1 MDWFLFA
8 WPTLIL
14 LAIGLRMSLRI
25 LYGARGPDEN
35 DLVFSFLNVC
45 SWVLLAAGLLPV
57 MVAGLVS
64 FVGIIVIVMAAV
76 TLVEVV
82 TQRRTAQRRS
92 IARLLS
98 LYISRE
104 HPLSSSGVF
113 SARALSGPI
122 GRAAETLLKSIDHGI
137 PFLRA
142 VRENPTALPREAV
155 AYLTAS
161 GTTTGQAAAL
171 RELGH
176 SDDTELTVLWR
187 SIIDRVSYLS
197 CVLLVMFLILTFVL
211 IKIMPEY
218 AKIFEEFDLEL
229 PAMTQ
234 LVVASSSFFVHYLAA
249 PAIFLIGM
257 VALAG
262 VIIWAGYL
270 GGFAPLRPIIDRVFR
285 SRRKASVLRILA
297 VAAEERAP
305 LGDALG
311 RMALTHPSAVV
322 CRSLHKAANLVND
335 GGDWADALCV
345 TKIVSTQE
353 VALLKSAQRT
363 GSLPWALRQIAD
375 RSDKLMMYRL
385 ASLINAF
392 YPFVIVFLGTVV
404 GFYVIGL
411 FIPLVKLIDGMAQ

>member
-64 FVGIIVIVMAAV
+64 FIGIIVIVMAAV

-82 TQRRTAQRRS
+82 TQRRAAQRRS
-92 IARLLS
+92 MARLLS
-98 LYISRE
+98 VYIGRE
-104 HPLSSSGVF
+104 HPLSTSEVF

-122 GRAAETLLKSIDHGI
+122 GRAAESLLKSVDHGI

-142 VRENPTALPREAV
+142 VRENPAALPDEAV

-161 GTTTGQAAAL
+161 GTTTGQATAL

-176 SDDTELTVLWR
+176 ADDTELTVFWR

-197 CVLLVMFLILTFVL
+197 CVLLIMFLILTFVL
-211 IKIMPEY
+211 IKIVPEY
-218 AKIFEEFDLEL
+218 ANIYAEFDLEL

-234 LVVASSSFFVHYLAA
+234 LVVTSSNYFVHYLAP
-249 PAIFLIGM
+249 PAIFLIG
-257 VALAG
+257 VIGLAG
-262 VIIWAGYL
+262 VVIWACYL

-285 SRRKASVLRILA
+285 SRRTASVLRILA
-297 VAAEERAP
+297 VAAEERTP
-305 LGDALG
+305 LGEALG

-322 CRSLHKAANLVND
+322 CRSLHQAANLVND
-335 GGDWADALCV
+335 GGDWADALGA
-345 TKIVSTQE
+345 TKIVSTKE
-353 VALLKSAQRT
+353 VTLLKSAQHT
-363 GSLPWALRQIAD
+363 GNLPWALRQIAD
-375 RSDKLMMYRL
+375 RRVKLTMYRI
-385 ASLINAF
+385 ASLINVI
-392 YPFVIVFLGTVV
+392 YPFVIVFLGSVV

-411 FIPLVKLIDGMAQ
+411 FIPIVKLINGMAQ